1 MKDLFTAQKKKG
13 FFIYYCLL
21 SNSSKPEVHVK
32 EKVQMAQN
40 LLKEGK
46 HLKGQWLSSTC

>member
-32 EKVQMAQN
+32 EKEQMDQN
-40 LLKEGK
+40 LPQEGK
-46 HLKGQWLSSTC
+46 DLRGQWLSSTC